1 MYLATIFVIVGL
13 VLLTYGADRFV
24 TGAAALAR
32 NLGLPPIVIGMT
44 VVGFATSAPEMLVAG
59 VAALAGNADVAVGN
73 ALGSNIA
80 NIGLVLGATAVLSPL
95 MVHSATLR
103 REYPLMFAAL
113 VLAWILMADG
123 NLQRIDGV
131 LLAAG
136 LAFSMYLI
144 TRMATSSKRSDP
156 LVAELEHE
164 LAPRTLTTFAACGW
178 LLFGL
183 ALLLGGSHALVNGA
197 VTLARQFG
205 VSELV
210 VGLTVVAVGTSLP
223 ELAASLMSAYKR
235 EPEIALGNVI
245 GSNLFNALGV
255 LCIPGLLAPGSFD
268 AAVLSRDFPVMMGF
282 TAALYLLA
290 GGVFGQERI
299 GRFQGGLLLAAFFA
313 YEVWLFYQNDHL
325 PF

>member
-1 MYLATIFVIVGL
+1 MYLATLFVVVGL
-13 VLLTYGADRFV
+13 LLLTYGADRFV
-24 TGAAALAR
+24 TGAASLAR

-59 VAALAGNADVAVGN
+59 VAALSGSGDVAVGN

-80 NIGLVLGATAVLSPL
+80 NIGLVLGATAIMSPL
-95 MVHSATLR
+95 VVHSAVLK

-123 NLQRIDGV
+123 RLERMDGT
-131 LLAAG
+131 LLAVG
-136 LAFSMYLI
+136 LAFSLYLI
-144 TRMATSSKRSDP
+144 GRMASSSKRSDP

-164 LAPRTLTTFAACGW
+164 LPPGTLSTSAACGW
-178 LLFGL
+178 LLLGL
-183 ALLLGGSHALVNGA
+183 ALLLVGSHALVDGA
-197 VTLARQFG
+197 VTVARQFG

-245 GSNLFNALGV
+245 GSNLFNTLGV
-255 LCIPGLLAPGSFD
+255 LCIPGLLAPGRFD
-268 AAVLSRDFPVMMGF
+268 PAVLSRDFPVMMGF
-282 TAALYLLA
+282 SAALYLFA
-290 GGVFGQERI
+290 GGVFRQERI
-299 GRFQGGLLLAAFFA
+299 GRFQGGLLLVAFIV
-313 YEVWLFYQNDHL
+313 YEVWLFYLNNNAA
-325 PF
+325 P